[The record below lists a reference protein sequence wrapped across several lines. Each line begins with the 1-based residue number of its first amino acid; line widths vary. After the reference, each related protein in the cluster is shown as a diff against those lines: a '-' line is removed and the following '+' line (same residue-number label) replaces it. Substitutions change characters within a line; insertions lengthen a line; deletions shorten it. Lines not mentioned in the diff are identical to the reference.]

1 MKAAIHQ
8 LLPSYA
14 PKDAIGTEVTILRDF
29 LRSHGFHSEIYCQD
43 KKLHNDAKPAGQ
55 LIRDVGGETNTAIL
69 FHFSVGTDLTSL
81 LSSVK
86 CQRWLRYHNITP
98 PNFFSRND
106 ESAAR
111 HLCGLGRLQ
120 LPQVVFSS
128 DVIIS
133 ASNYNNN
140 ELQDFARCNTHV
152 IPVLRDYGRL
162 ISSDYDQNLAEK
174 FTDPSVATLLFV
186 GRVAPNKCHHDILQL
201 LALHNKISN
210 RRVRAVFAGGYFSES
225 YRQLIADFAR
235 SLNLKLSHHWDFDAD
250 VMSLGSIS
258 DAELVAL
265 FRSASLYVSMSEHE
279 GFGVPIVE
287 SMFFDLPVYA
297 HAAAA
302 VPEVLGSGQFLVN
315 KFDWVTSLEVFEKA
329 LYDEKL
335 RAKELERTRSWRQ
348 QFDLDRAQNLFLDLV
363 S

>member
-1 MKAAIHQ
+1 LKESIHQ
-8 LLPSYA
+8 LLMSYA
-14 PKDAIGTEVTILRDF
+14 PKDAIGTEVTILRDL
-29 LRSHGFHSEIYCQD
+29 LRRQGFHSEIYCQD
-43 KKLHNDAKPAGQ
+43 KNPRDGALPANQ
-55 LIRDVGGETNTAIL
+55 LTLDLKKSKNAITV
-69 FHFSVGTDLTSL
+69 FHFSVGTNLSNLWPSL
-81 LSSVK
+81 NCK
-86 CQRWLRYHNITP
+86 RWLRYHNITP
-98 PNFFSRND
+98 PNFFTRSD
-106 ESAAR
+106 ESVAKD
-111 HLCGLGRLQ
+111 LCSLGRLQ
-120 LPQVVFSS
+120 LRTVVSNSDLVFSDSSYNS
-128 DVIIS
+128 DEVK
-133 ASNYNNN
+133 
-140 ELQDFARCNTHV
+140 DFVRGRAHV
-152 IPVLRDYGRL
+152 IPVLRDYKDLVKSQFDG
-162 ISSDYDQNLAEK
+162 NLVNK
-174 FTDPSVATLLFV
+174 FSDPSVATLLFV

-201 LALHNKISN
+201 LALHNKISS

-225 YRQLIADFAR
+225 YRQLITDFAR

-302 VPEVLGSGQFLVN
+302 VPEVLGSAQFLVN